1 MLWRRRL
8 RIARG
13 VLTSLVRN
21 ALSWS
26 RAVANVI
33 GCGETVDTAE
43 VSVLKAIVQR
53 VALLASVAL
62 VVSAASTGAVASA
75 ATVSAPRLLSALTV
89 ANEHRSGYSRDF
101 FNLWVDADGNGCDT
115 RREVL
120 IGEARVSPH
129 VGSGC
134 DLSGGRWW
142 SAYDNLFITNASSL
156 DIDHFVPLAE
166 AWRSGAFRWSAG
178 TREAFAND
186 LGYSLSLIAVTA
198 HTNRS
203 KSDADPAGWLP
214 PFNAYRC
221 TYVATWVAIKWR
233 WRLTIDRLEKGALT
247 LGLTGC
253 GAAAKVLRPTRAAIT
268 TGPVVPVASGGATTA
283 AGGNGELDPRY
294 SYCTGAIAAGL
305 GPYYRGQDPE
315 YAWYRDGDSDG
326 IVCER

>member
-1 MLWRRRL
+1 
-8 RIARG
+8 
-13 VLTSLVRN
+13 VTSLVGN
-21 ALSWS
+21 ALSCTRS
-26 RAVANVI
+26 VAYVI
-33 GCGETVDTAE
+33 GCGETADTAE

-53 VALLASVAL
+53 VALFVFVAL
-62 VVSAASTGAVASA
+62 VVAATSAGSAASA
-75 ATVSAPRLLSALTV
+75 ATVSAPRLLRALTV
-89 ANEHRSGYSRDF
+89 AHPHTPGYSRDL
-101 FNLWVDADGNGCDT
+101 FNLWIDANGNGCDT
-115 RREVL
+115 RKEVL
-120 IGEARVSPH
+120 ISEARVKPH
-129 VGSGC
+129 LGAGC
-134 DLSGGRWW
+134 FLSGGRWW
-142 SAYDNLFITNASSL
+142 SAYDNLFITNAGRL

-178 TREAFAND
+178 TREAYAND

-233 WRLTIDRLEKGALT
+233 WRLTIDPLEKGALT

-253 GAAAKVLRPTRAAIT
+253 GAAAKVLQPRRAAIT
-268 TGPVVPVASGGATTA
+268 TGPVVPVASGGTTTA
-283 AGGNGELDPRY
+283 AGGIGVLDPRY
-294 SYCTGAIAAGL
+294 LYCTQAIAAGL

>member
-1 MLWRRRL
+1 
-8 RIARG
+8 
-13 VLTSLVRN
+13 
-21 ALSWS
+21 
-26 RAVANVI
+26 
-33 GCGETVDTAE
+33 
-43 VSVLKAIVQR
+43 VLKVIVQR
-53 VALLASVAL
+53 VVLLASVAL
-62 VVSAASTGAVASA
+62 VLSAAGTGSAASAAV
-75 ATVSAPRLLSALTV
+75 VSAPGLLGSLTV
-89 ANEHRSGYSRDF
+89 ESSHQSGYSRDLF
-101 FNLWVDADGNGCDT
+101 KLWVDADRNGCDT

-120 IGEARVSPH
+120 ISEARVRPH
-129 VGSGC
+129 VVSGC
-134 DLSGGRWW
+134 GLSGGRWW

-178 TREAFAND
+178 TREAYAND

-203 KSDADPAGWLP
+203 KSDADPAGWMP

-233 WRLTIDRLEKGALT
+233 WRLTIDPLEKGALT
-247 LGLTGC
+247 LGLAGC
-253 GAAAKVLRPTRAAIT
+253 GAAAKVLKPTRAAIT
-268 TGPVVPVASGGATTA
+268 TGPVVPVASGGSTTA
-283 AGGNGELDPRY
+283 AGNNGVVDPRY
-294 SYCTGAIAAGL
+294 PYCSNAIAAGL